1 MNIQYVQMFSSIHKT
16 FGYYSEKSAILFKLV
31 AISKRFNLVQ
41 LQLRT
46 RHLFFKVSICTD
58 FQQIV

>member
-16 FGYYSEKSAILFKLV
+16 LGYYCAKLEKSAILFKSV
-31 AISKRFNLVQ
+31 AISKRFNMVQ

-46 RHLFFKVSICTD
+46 RHLFLQC
-58 FQQIV
+58 QLMY